1 MDAKSPPPKDID
13 AYISGFP
20 EPIQERLEAV
30 RRTLRA
36 AAPGAEERISYGMPA
51 FAMGEILVYFA
62 AFKRHIGFYPRPSAI
77 AHFEA
82 ELSGYKGAKGS
93 VQFPFV
99 RPLPLD
105 LIRRIVEFRVAESR
119 IRPRRTSSQ
128 PTTPRRNP

>member
-1 MDAKSPPPKDID
+1 MDAQATSPQDID
-13 AYISGFP
+13 TYISGFP
-20 EPIQERLEAV
+20 EPIQERLQAV
-30 RRTLRA
+30 RAAVRA

-62 AFKRHIGFYPRPSAI
+62 AFKRHLGLYPRPSAI
-77 AHFEA
+77 AHFKE
-82 ELSGYKGAKGS
+82 ELAGFKGAKGS
-93 VQFPFV
+93 VQFPLD